1 MLKHYNR
8 SMRLLLQLCILIVI
22 LPGCSNLLARVA
34 PTNVAETTAESG
46 AYWPTRDWRSSSPEE
61 QGMDGEKLAEIL
73 AAVQDRGLKLHS
85 LLVIRNGYLVS
96 ETYFGSYKQ
105 NNRHELY
112 SCTKS
117 FVSTLIGIALDKGY
131 LTGKDQRIVDFFLG
145 RTLANLDQQKQ
156 AVTLEDVLTMRTG
169 LDWQEGDPAYVALYQ
184 SSDWVQ
190 YMLDLPMVQSP
201 GSGFN
206 YCSGCTHLLSA
217 ILGQAT
223 GMDTRD
229 FAEQYLFK
237 PLGITNAR
245 WETDAH
251 GIPIGGWG
259 LQITPRQMAKLGYL
273 YLREGEWDGEQ
284 IVSTGWVQDAI
295 QTHTQTD
302 GDLGYG
308 YQWWIYPSLDAYA
321 ALGRDGQ
328 TIFVVPESDLIIVTT
343 AAMDGHDEIFRL
355 IEDFIIPALQ
365 ES

>member
-1 MLKHYNR
+1 MFSLFHR
-8 SMRLLLQLCILIVI
+8 PIQHLTQFCILVVI
-22 LPGCSNLLARVA
+22 LASCSSPFARVTPA
-34 PTNVAETTAESG
+34 NFATTAVESG
-46 AYWPTRDWRSSSPEE
+46 TYWPTKDWRSSSPEE
-61 QGMDGEKLAEIL
+61 QGMDGETLAEML
-73 AAVQDRGLKLHS
+73 AAVQDRGLNLHS
-85 LLVIRNGYLVS
+85 LLVIHNGYLVS
-96 ETYFGSYKQ
+96 ETYYGSYKQ
-105 NNRHELY
+105 TTPHELY

-117 FVSTLIGIALDKGY
+117 FVATLIGIALDKGY
-131 LTGKDQRIVDFFLG
+131 LVSTDQRMVDFFPG
-145 RTLANLDQQKQ
+145 STIVNLDRQKQ
-156 AVTLEDVLTMRTG
+156 AMTLEDVLSMRTG

-190 YMLDLPMVQSP
+190 FMLNRPMAHAP
-201 GSGFN
+201 GSEFN

-217 ILGQAT
+217 ILSQET
-223 GMDTRD
+223 GMNTRD

-245 WETDAH
+245 WETDARD
-251 GIPIGGWG
+251 IPIGGWG

-273 YLREGEWDGEQ
+273 YLQEGEWDGEQ
-284 IVSTGWVQDAI
+284 IVSIGWVQEAT

-308 YQWWIYPSLDAYA
+308 YQWWTYPSLDAYT

-343 AAMDGHDEIFRL
+343 AAMGGHNEIFRL
-355 IEDFIIPALQ
+355 IEDFIIPAMQ